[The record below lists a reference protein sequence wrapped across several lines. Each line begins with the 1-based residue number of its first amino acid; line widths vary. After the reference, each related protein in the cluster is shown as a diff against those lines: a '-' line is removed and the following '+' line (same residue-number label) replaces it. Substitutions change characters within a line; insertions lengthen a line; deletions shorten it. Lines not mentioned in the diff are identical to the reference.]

1 VSVDFTSVTA
11 TDISRH
17 FGRRRALARISFE
30 CRAGEIVGLLG
41 PNGAGKSTLLA
52 ILATLLAP
60 STGQIVYGGHTARE
74 AGAALRGRLGMLGH
88 DLFLYPELTAKENL
102 LFFARLYG
110 VADPERRVAASLEHA
125 SLADRADDQVL
136 GFSRGMRQRLALER
150 ALVHEPRLLLL
161 DEPFTGLDQT
171 SAAALVTRLQ
181 GLRAEGCLV
190 IVATHDLE
198 VAEGL
203 LSRALYLRGG
213 RLVHA
218 DSGGGGLRDR
228 YVAAMNAS

>member
-1 VSVDFTSVTA
+1 VSVDFTSLSVT
-11 TDISRH
+11 DLGRH
-17 FGRRRALARISFE
+17 FGRRRALSKISFD
-30 CRAGEIVGLLG
+30 CHAGEIVGLLG

-60 STGQIVYGGHTARE
+60 STGQVTYGGYTVKA

-88 DLFLYPELTAKENL
+88 DLFLYPELTARENL
-102 LFFARLYG
+102 QFFARIYG
-110 VADPERRVAASLEHA
+110 VRGADARVEAALGHA
-125 SLADRADDQVL
+125 NLADRADDQVL

-150 ALVHEPRLLLL
+150 ALIHGPRLLLL

-171 SAAALVTRLQ
+171 SAAALVTRLH
-181 GLRAEGCLV
+181 GLQADGCLV

-203 LSRALYLRGG
+203 LTRALYLRNG
-213 RLVHA
+213 RLVRTDEGGA
-218 DSGGGGLRDR
+218 DLRGR